1 MDEKMDEMMDY
12 AARKGELI
20 DQVLN
25 QIVKDV
31 NIGDL
36 TAIEE
41 LIAFIPDDR
50 LIAFL
55 SEVE

>member
-1 MDEKMDEMMDY
+1 MDRNDFVD
-12 AARKGELI
+12 RQDLI
-20 DQVLN
+20 DQVLE

-31 NIGDL
+31 NIGDV

-55 SEVE
+55 PEVE

>member
-1 MDEKMDEMMDY
+1 MDRNDFVD
-12 AARKGELI
+12 RQDLI
-20 DQVLN
+20 DQVLE

-31 NIGDL
+31 NIGDV

-41 LIAFIPDDR
+41 LIKFVPDNR

>member
-1 MDEKMDEMMDY
+1 MDRNDFVD
-12 AARKGELI
+12 RQDLI
-20 DQVLN
+20 DQVLE